1 MPETIPVGLIVA
13 FVEFELH
20 VPPVGC
26 AFKVIVEH
34 IPTVFKPVIIGVGAP
49 CLTITTTGLDAIEEP
64 QLAVTTQ

>member
-1 MPETIPVGLIVA
+1 MPETIPVELIVA

-34 IPTVFKPVIIGVGAP
+34 CPTVFEPEIKGVSA
-49 CLTITTTGLDAIEEP
+49 T
-64 QLAVTTQ
+64 